1 MAAGRRVGVGVVLGL
16 LGVALVLA
24 AVPGDPGAIRLAG
37 VATLWWFA
45 LAAALVSTV
54 TASIFLRPPRNVPA
68 PRSDTRNVPST
79 GSFANIPSPRSDTI
93 IAAWVAPVVLVS
105 LASRVFAGAAEVPVL
120 ALALVSA
127 PLAALLG
134 AAPGEGTGTN
144 RVASV
149 ATLAAVGLVL
159 WASLITLG
167 DVAQVLGARRW
178 LAVVLATALALL
190 ASAWRARD
198 PGWALG
204 ASLGA
209 GTLGV
214 VLAVVVV
221 GAIAATPPWAAWS
234 EVASRP
240 ALTFAA
246 RSAWVNEG
254 RRFAEP
260 VSVAFTEAHRVT
272 ALAPG
277 VYRVVEEVDRRRVT
291 REWRLAAG
299 DALTLRPGDRLVL
312 EAGAQVRFEPGKRV
326 PGAPMSGIV
335 WADPPERHRLS
346 TLVETFGVAL
356 TLVGGALA
364 LSLRV
369 AAGAPSTAR
378 GALAGSALLL
388 LMVLSAVCWGVYGAH
403 AAPELALGAGASA
416 GLVELPALLLQ
427 TLAGRALVAATV
439 IALILLFVAT
449 TCALRDVGIADGA
462 PGARDAVWT
471 GLLALA
477 AAAGVWPGD
486 AWRVF
491 LAGCGLAGA
500 TVIAPRIAGGGRA
513 AELAGSAVGAA
524 AFAGLAAA
532 AGLLPVW
539 AAAPGAYPIL
549 LAGPLAWASARAWK
563 VAGIARG

>member
-1 MAAGRRVGVGVVLGL
+1 MAAGRRIGVGVVLGL
-16 LGVALVLA
+16 LGVALVLT
-24 AVPGDPGAIRLAG
+24 AVPRDPGAIRLAG

-45 LAAALVSTV
+45 LAAALTSTV
-54 TASIFLRPPRNVPA
+54 TASIFLRPPA
-68 PRSDTRNVPST
+68 KTTT
-79 GSFANIPSPRSDTI
+79 GV
-93 IAAWVAPVVLVS
+93 AAWVAPVVLVS
-105 LASRVFAGAAEVPVL
+105 LASRVFAGAAEAPVL
-120 ALALVSA
+120 ALALLSA

-134 AAPGEGTGTN
+134 AAPGEEAGTN

-190 ASAWRARD
+190 ASAWGARD
-198 PGWALG
+198 SGWLLG

-209 GTLGV
+209 GALGV
-214 VLAVVVV
+214 VLAVIVV
-221 GAIAATPPWAAWS
+221 GAIAATPPWAAWR

-240 ALTFAA
+240 AHTFAA
-246 RSAWVNEG
+246 RSAWVAEG

-260 VSVAFTEAHRVT
+260 VSLAFSEAHRVT
-272 ALAPG
+272 ALVPG
-277 VYRVVEEVDRRRVT
+277 VYRVVEEADGRRVT
-291 REWRLAAG
+291 REWGLAAG

-326 PGAPMSGIV
+326 PGAPMSGIA
-335 WADPPERHRLS
+335 WADPPERRRLS
-346 TLVETFGVAL
+346 TLVETLGVTL

-364 LSLRV
+364 LSPR
-369 AAGAPSTAR
+369 AGAGAPSTTL
-378 GALAGSALLL
+378 GALAGPALLL
-388 LMVLSAVCWGVYGAH
+388 LLVLAAVCWGVYGAH

-416 GLVELPALLLQ
+416 GLVELPALLLP
-427 TLAGRALVAATV
+427 TLPGRALVAATV
-439 IALILLFVAT
+439 IALILLFVAAAG
-449 TCALRDVGIADGA
+449 ALRGVGVAERG
-462 PGARDAVWT
+462 PGARDAIWT

-486 AWRVF
+486 AWHVF

-500 TVIAPRIAGGGRA
+500 TVIAPRLAGGGRA
-513 AELAGSAVGAA
+513 AGLAGAAVGAA

-532 AGLLPVW
+532 AGLLPAW

-549 LAGPLAWASARAWK
+549 LAGPLAWATSRTWR
-563 VAGIARG
+563 VAGAARG

>member
-1 MAAGRRVGVGVVLGL
+1 MAAARRVGVGVVLGL
-16 LGVALVLA
+16 LGVALVLT
-24 AVPGDPGAIRLAG
+24 VIPGDAGAIRLAG

-45 LAAALVSTV
+45 LAAALLSTL
-54 TASIFLRPPRNVPA
+54 TTCIGLG
-68 PRSDTRNVPST
+68 PRSRPM
-79 GSFANIPSPRSDTI
+79 TI
-93 IAAWVAPVVLVS
+93 IAAWAAPVVPVS
-105 LASRVFAGAAEVPVL
+105 LASRVFAGVADAPVL
-120 ALALVSA
+120 VLALVSA

-134 AAPGEGTGTN
+134 AAPGEGTGGN
-144 RVASV
+144 RIASV
-149 ATLAAVGLVL
+149 ATLVAVGLVL
-159 WASLITLG
+159 WASLLTLG

-190 ASAWRARD
+190 ASAWRAGD

-234 EVASRP
+234 EVAARP
-240 ALTFAA
+240 ALTFGA

-254 RRFAEP
+254 RRFAGP

-277 VYRVVEEVDRRRVT
+277 VYRVVDEADRRRVT
-291 REWRLAAG
+291 REWRLAPG

-312 EAGAQVRFEPGKRV
+312 EAGAHVRLEPGKRV
-326 PGAPMSGIV
+326 PGAPVSGVV
-335 WADPPERHRLS
+335 WADPPERRRLS
-346 TLVETFGVAL
+346 TLVEMLGVAL

-364 LSLRV
+364 LSPRV

-378 GALAGSALLL
+378 GALAGPALFLL
-388 LMVLSAVCWGVYGAH
+388 VLSAVCWGVYGARE
-403 AAPELALGAGASA
+403 APELALVAGASA
-416 GLVELPALLLQ
+416 GLVELPALLLP
-427 TLAGRALVAATV
+427 TLAGRAVVAATV

-449 TCALRDVGIADGA
+449 ACALRAVADAVGA
-462 PGARDAVWT
+462 PAAREAVWT

-524 AFAGLAAA
+524 AFAVLAVF
-532 AGLLPVW
+532 GSHLPAW
-539 AAAPGAYPIL
+539 AAAPGAYPIV
-549 LAGPLAWASARAWK
+549 LAGPLAWATARGWR
-563 VAGIARG
+563 VAGAARG

>member
-16 LGVALVLA
+16 LGVALVLT
-24 AVPGDPGAIRLAG
+24 VIPGDAGAIRLAG
-37 VATLWWFA
+37 VATLWWIA

-54 TASIFLRPPRNVPA
+54 TTCICLRPPTHVP
-68 PRSDTRNVPST
+68 V
-79 GSFANIPSPRSDTI
+79 PRSDTI
-93 IAAWVAPVVLVS
+93 AAWAAPVVLVS
-105 LASRVFAGAAEVPVL
+105 LASRVFAGAADAPVL
-120 ALALVSA
+120 ALALLSA

-134 AAPGEGTGTN
+134 AAPGDGAGAN
-144 RVASV
+144 RVASA
-149 ATLAAVGLVL
+149 ATLVAVGLVL
-159 WASLITLG
+159 WASLLTLG
-167 DVAQVLGARRW
+167 EVAQVLGARRW
-178 LAVVLATALALL
+178 LAVVPATALALL
-190 ASAWRARD
+190 ASAWRAGD
-198 PGWALG
+198 PGRALR

-221 GAIAATPPWAAWS
+221 GATAATPPWAAWS
-234 EVASRP
+234 EVAARP

-277 VYRVVEEVDRRRVT
+277 VYRVIEEADRRRVT
-291 REWRLAAG
+291 REWRLAVG

-312 EAGAQVRFEPGKRV
+312 EAGAHVRFEPGKRV
-326 PGAPMSGIV
+326 PGAAVSGVV
-335 WADPPERHRLS
+335 WADAPERRRLS
-346 TLVETFGVAL
+346 TLLEMLGVLL

-364 LSLRV
+364 LTPRA

-378 GALAGSALLL
+378 GALAGPALLL
-388 LMVLSAVCWGVYGAH
+388 LLVLSAVCWGVYGAH
-403 AAPELALGAGASA
+403 AAPELALVAGASA
-416 GLVELPALLLQ
+416 GLVELPALLLP
-427 TLAGRALVAATV
+427 TLAGRAVVAATM

-449 TCALRDVGIADGA
+449 ACALRDVAVADGA
-462 PGARDAVWT
+462 PGARDAVWA

-477 AAAGVWPGD
+477 GAAGVWPGD

-500 TVIAPRIAGGGRA
+500 TVLAPRIAGGGRA
-513 AELAGSAVGAA
+513 AQLAGSAVGAA
-524 AFAGLAAA
+524 TFAGLAAV
-532 AGLLPVW
+532 AGLLPAW
-539 AAAPGAYPIL
+539 AAAAAVSPIL
-549 LAGPLAWASARAWK
+549 LAGPLAWATARVWR
-563 VAGIARG
+563 VAAAARG

>member
-1 MAAGRRVGVGVVLGL
+1 MAAGRRIGVGVVLGL
-16 LGVALVLA
+16 PGIALVLT
-24 AVPGDPGAIRLAG
+24 VIPGDAGAIRLAG

-45 LAAALVSTV
+45 LAAALVSTL
-54 TASIFLRPPRNVPA
+54 TTCLCLRPCSNPM
-68 PRSDTRNVPST
+68 
-79 GSFANIPSPRSDTI
+79 TI
-93 IAAWVAPVVLVS
+93 VAAWVAPVVLVS
-105 LASRVFAGAAEVPVL
+105 LASRVFAGAAEAPVL
-120 ALALVSA
+120 ALALLSA

-134 AAPGEGTGTN
+134 AAPGEGTEGN
-144 RVASV
+144 LVASV
-149 ATLAAVGLVL
+149 ATLVAVGLVL
-159 WASLITLG
+159 WAILLTLG

-190 ASAWRARD
+190 ASAWGARD
-198 PGWALG
+198 SGSALG

-209 GTLGV
+209 GALGV
-214 VLAVVVV
+214 VCTVIVV
-221 GAIAATPPWAAWS
+221 GALAATPPWAAWR

-240 ALTFAA
+240 AHTFAA

-260 VSVAFTEAHRVT
+260 VSLAFSEAHRVT

-277 VYRVVEEVDRRRVT
+277 VYRVVEEADRRRVT

-299 DALTLRPGDRLVL
+299 DALTLRPGDRLGL

-326 PGAPMSGIV
+326 PGAPLSGIA
-335 WADPPERHRLS
+335 WADPPERRRLS
-346 TLVETFGVAL
+346 TLVETLGVAL

-364 LSLRV
+364 LSPR
-369 AAGAPSTAR
+369 AGAGAPSTTL
-378 GALAGSALLL
+378 GALVGPALLL
-388 LMVLSAVCWGVYGAH
+388 LLVLAAVCWGVYGAH

-416 GLVELPALLLQ
+416 GLVELPALLWP
-427 TLAGRALVAATV
+427 TLPGRALMAATV
-439 IALILLFVAT
+439 IALILLFVAAAG
-449 TCALRDVGIADGA
+449 ALRGVGVAAGG
-462 PGARDAVWT
+462 PRARDAVWT

-500 TVIAPRIAGGGRA
+500 TVIAPRLAGGGRA
-513 AELAGSAVGAA
+513 AGLAGAAVGAA

-532 AGLLPVW
+532 AGLLPAW

-549 LAGPLAWASARAWK
+549 LAGPLAWAASRTWR
-563 VAGIARG
+563 VAGTARG

>member
-16 LGVALVLA
+16 LGVAVLLT
-24 AVPGDPGAIRLAG
+24 AVPRDPGAIRLAG

-45 LAAALVSTV
+45 LAAALISTL
-54 TASIFLRPPRNVPA
+54 TSCMCLRPPSKTTAGV
-68 PRSDTRNVPST
+68 T
-79 GSFANIPSPRSDTI
+79 
-93 IAAWVAPVVLVS
+93 AWVAPVVLVS
-105 LASRVFAGAAEVPVL
+105 LASRVFAGAAEAPVL
-120 ALALVSA
+120 ALGLLSA

-134 AAPGEGTGTN
+134 AAPGEEPGTN
-144 RVASV
+144 RVASM
-149 ATLAAVGLVL
+149 ATLVAVGLVL
-159 WASLITLG
+159 WAILLTLG
-167 DVAQVLGARRW
+167 DVAQVLGAPRW

-190 ASAWRARD
+190 ASAWRPRD

-214 VLAVVVV
+214 VLAVIVV

-240 ALTFAA
+240 AHTFAA
-246 RSAWVNEG
+246 RSAWVNAG

-260 VSVAFTEAHRVT
+260 VSVAFSEAHRVT

-277 VYRVVEEVDRRRVT
+277 VYRVVEEADRQRVT
-291 REWRLAAG
+291 REWRLTAG

-312 EAGAQVRFEPGKRV
+312 EAGAHVRFEPGKRV

-335 WADPPERHRLS
+335 WADPPERRRLS
-346 TLVETFGVAL
+346 TLVETLGVAL

-364 LSLRV
+364 LSPRV
-369 AAGAPSTAR
+369 AAGAPSTAL
-378 GALAGSALLL
+378 GALAGPALLL
-388 LMVLSAVCWGVYGAH
+388 LLLLAAVCWGVYGAH

-416 GLVELPALLLQ
+416 GLVELPALLLP
-427 TLAGRALVAATV
+427 TLPGRALVAATV
-439 IALILLFVAT
+439 IALIFLFVAT
-449 TCALRDVGIADGA
+449 ACALRAVGVADGA
-462 PGARDAVWT
+462 AGAREAVWT
-471 GLLALA
+471 GLLVLA
-477 AAAGVWPGD
+477 AVAGVWPGD

-500 TVIAPRIAGGGRA
+500 TVIGPRIAGGGRA
-513 AELAGSAVGAA
+513 AELAGSAAGAA

-532 AGLLPVW
+532 TGLLPAW

-549 LAGPLAWASARAWK
+549 LAGPLAWATSRTWR
-563 VAGIARG
+563 VAGTARG

>member
-16 LGVALVLA
+16 LGVALVLT
-24 AVPGDPGAIRLAG
+24 VIPGDAGAIRLAG

-45 LAAALVSTV
+45 LAAALVSTL
-54 TASIFLRPPRNVPA
+54 TASIFLRPPRNVPV
-68 PRSDTRNVPST
+68 PRSDTV
-79 GSFANIPSPRSDTI
+79 
-93 IAAWVAPVVLVS
+93 IAAWAAPVVLVS
-105 LASRVFAGAAEVPVL
+105 LASRVFAGAADAPVL
-120 ALALVSA
+120 ALALLSA

-134 AAPGEGTGTN
+134 AAPGEGTGGN
-144 RVASV
+144 RVASA
-149 ATLAAVGLVL
+149 ATLVAVGLVL
-159 WASLITLG
+159 WAILLTVG

-190 ASAWRARD
+190 ASARRAGD
-198 PGWALG
+198 PGWALR

-234 EVASRP
+234 EVAARP

-260 VSVAFTEAHRVT
+260 VSLAFTEAHRVT

-277 VYRVVEEVDRRRVT
+277 VYRVIEEADRRRVT

-312 EAGAQVRFEPGKRV
+312 EAGAHVRFEPGKRV
-326 PGAPMSGIV
+326 PGAPVSGVV
-335 WADPPERHRLS
+335 WADPPERRRLS
-346 TLVETFGVAL
+346 ALLEMLGVVL

-364 LSLRV
+364 LSPRA

-378 GALAGSALLL
+378 GALAGPALLL
-388 LMVLSAVCWGVYGAH
+388 LLVLSAVCWGVYGAH
-403 AAPELALGAGASA
+403 AAPELALVAGTSA
-416 GLVELPALLLQ
+416 GLVELPALLLP
-427 TLAGRALVAATV
+427 TLAGRAVVAATM

-449 TCALRDVGIADGA
+449 ACALRDVAVADGA
-462 PGARDAVWT
+462 PGARDAVWA

-500 TVIAPRIAGGGRA
+500 TVIAPRIAAGGRA
-513 AELAGSAVGAA
+513 AEIAGSAVGAA
-524 AFAGLAAA
+524 AFAGVTAV
-532 AGLLPVW
+532 AGLLPAW
-539 AAAPGAYPIL
+539 AAAAGAYPIL